1 MQENELSYLTGLQ
14 IGDLLH
20 ALGES
25 QNEHVLLVTSIC
37 LSTGSRW
44 SEAEQLKTGQV
55 RDGVI
60 QFARTKSGKT
70 RAVPIRDVLS
80 ARLAA
85 HHEKHGVGDRIF
97 STCFAAFRTGIDR
110 AKITLPDGQLTHVL
124 RHTFA
129 SHFMMNGGNILA
141 LQRILGH
148 QSLTMAM
155 GYAHLAP
162 NHLKEAK
169 HLNPLTLIGE
179 TNANENEERAA

>member
-1 MQENELSYLTGLQ
+1 MHTYELSSTNLADSAIGRSQ
-14 IGDLLH
+14 I
-20 ALGES
+20 
-25 QNEHVLLVTSIC
+25 
-37 LSTGSRW
+37 
-44 SEAEQLKTGQV
+44 
-55 RDGVI
+55 
-60 QFARTKSGKT
+60 
-70 RAVPIRDVLS
+70 
-80 ARLAA
+80 RLANC
-85 HHEKHGVGDRIF
+85 D
-97 STCFAAFRTGIDR
+97 SSSCFAAFRTGIDR